1 MKKKGF
7 WGFGVMDR
15 VKVGLKRLLSNRETE
30 LEEEK
35 EQFRQLHPLEQL
47 ITKKKITGKREAKQ
61 LEKER

>member
-1 MKKKGF
+1 M
-7 WGFGVMDR
+7 
-15 VKVGLKRLLSNRETE
+15 KRLLSNRETE

>member
-1 MKKKGF
+1 
-7 WGFGVMDR
+7 MDR